1 MKVAVTG
8 GNGQL
13 GRHVVDALEPDHIVT
28 VLDLTDSSARQ
39 PHGPIDLL
47 DLDRVAL
54 ALAGHDAVI
63 HLGGLDAAIEASDE
77 AFYRTNTLAT
87 WNVLQAG
94 VEAGIGVFSLC
105 SSGSVYGF
113 SVEGAWHPPDYMPVD
128 EGHRLRASDV
138 YGLSKR
144 VLEQLGHGFSEREG
158 VHVSILRPVF
168 VAFDPLLP
176 RLVRCKR
183 EQPEPKISGRQEPL
197 PPLRWVVAPEDV
209 ASCFRL
215 AIEQAPKLETF
226 NVSADDTFSATPTR
240 ELVQDVYGQSIQE
253 LDSNRFDSHPFAS
266 VLDNSKAK
274 RVLGWQPKANW
285 ATLEQRA
292 DQQ

>member
-28 VLDLTDSSARQ
+28 VLDLTDVGTRQ
-39 PHGPIDLL
+39 PYGPIDLL

-105 SSGSVYGF
+105 SSGSAYGF
-113 SVEGAWHPPDYMPVD
+113 SAEGARHPPDYIPVD
-128 EGHRLRASDV
+128 EGHRLRASDA

-144 VLEQLGHGFSEREG
+144 VLEQIGRGFSERKG
-158 VHVSILRPVF
+158 VHVSVLRPVY
-168 VAFDPLLP
+168 VAFDPVLP
-176 RLVRCKR
+176 RLVRCKHA
-183 EQPEPKISGRQEPL
+183 QPEPKTSGWQEPL
-197 PPLRWVVAPEDV
+197 SLLRWVVAPEDV

-215 AIEQAPKLETF
+215 SIEQAPKFETF
-226 NVSADDTFSATPTR
+226 NVTADDTFSATPTR
-240 ELVQDVYGQSIQE
+240 ELMQAAYGQSIDE
-253 LDSNRFDSHPFAS
+253 RDSNRFDSNPFAS
-266 VLDNSKAK
+266 PLDNSKAK
-274 RVLGWQPKANW
+274 RVLGWQPEANW
-285 ATLEQRA
+285 AMLQQRA
-292 DQQ
+292 SQQ